1 MARPAPVPREPPEAQ
16 PDHLSRALA
25 LIAAENVAWI
35 WTIDPQT
42 GRLDVNGDLSGL
54 FGKHIDNL
62 DDLLAVF
69 HPDEVERA
77 AAFLSRALTEGVAG
91 EITVRALTVA
101 GAVIHFH
108 VTFRTEPHPQGGFYV
123 HGISHNVTG
132 WVQAQQ
138 ALKAE
143 NELAA
148 RAEHLAGV
156 GYWRH
161 DLSSDAYFWSAE
173 MYQLHGIDPADGP
186 PSTEALA
193 RRLCHPD
200 DWERLREY
208 VTLDVAGAHSQIEF
222 RIVRPSG
229 ELRHVMLRTSLERG
243 GAGQVAARFGTMADV
258 TEIKQA
264 EAAARQSDQ
273 RYRFMADNA
282 PDMIARIRLPG
293 GIDYVSPG
301 SLRVFGYT
309 PEEHM
314 RLTPQEMI
322 HPEDAAR
329 VIQTMDQLIAD
340 RRPRLPEPLVYRARH
355 KDGHWIWIESNPTLV
370 FDDDGVP
377 IETIDIVRD
386 VTQARLAEAALG
398 EALRRAEAAAAA
410 KSAFLANMSHELRTP
425 LTSIIGFS
433 RLIGEHP
440 DLPADA
446 RGYARRVSEASE
458 ALFAVINDVLDYSTL
473 EAGRMALE
481 AQPLS
486 VRRLVEEAT
495 GLIALEAATN
505 ALQINV
511 DLDAATPALIV
522 GDVARLRQVLVNL
535 LSNAVK
541 FTERG
546 SVTVSTRWRANRKG
560 GRLRISV
567 TDTGAG
573 VSPEHKVRLFERFSQ
588 AEVSINRSR
597 GGTGLG
603 LAICK
608 SLVELMSG
616 RIGVQSR
623 LGQGSNFWFE
633 VPARVAA
640 VSSPAPSP
648 AASPEPDCGPL
659 RLLMVDDTAM
669 NRELVK
675 LMLGPAGFLIEEASG
690 GAEGVRAAMAKPF
703 DLILMDVRMPGIDGL
718 EATRRIRA
726 SGGANCRTPI
736 LALTADVHP
745 DTSLAC
751 HAAGM
756 NDVLT
761 KPIVPRQLLSKV
773 AEWANAGAD
782 QQAASGLGAGR
793 RRVV

>member
-1 MARPAPVPREPPEAQ
+1 MARPAPVPREPPAAQ
-16 PDHLSRALA
+16 PDNLSRALA
-25 LIAAENVAWI
+25 LIAAEHVAWI
-35 WTIDPQT
+35 WTIDPHT

-54 FGKHIDNL
+54 FGKHIDNV
-62 DDLLAVF
+62 DDLMAVF
-69 HPDEVERA
+69 HPDDVERA
-77 AAFLSRALTEGVAG
+77 AALLSRALTEGVGG
-91 EITVRALTVA
+91 EMTIRALTAA
-101 GAVIHFH
+101 GPAIHFH
-108 VTFRTEPHPQGGFYV
+108 VTFRTEPHPLGGFHV

-132 WVQAQQ
+132 WVEARQ
-138 ALKAE
+138 ALRAE

-161 DLSSDAYFWSAE
+161 DLSSDVHYWSAE
-173 MYQLHGIDPADGP
+173 MYLLHGVDPADGP
-186 PSTEALA
+186 PATEVLTT
-193 RRLCHPD
+193 RLCHPD
-200 DWERLREY
+200 DWERLRQFATVE
-208 VTLDVAGAHSQIEF
+208 GAHASQVEF

-229 ELRHVMLRTSLERG
+229 EVRHVMLRTSLERDE
-243 GAGQVAARFGTMADV
+243 AGRVVARFGTMADV
-258 TEIKQA
+258 TEIKKA

-355 KDGHWIWIESNPTLV
+355 KDGRWIWIESNPTLV

-398 EALRRAEAAAAA
+398 EALQRAEAAAAA

-433 RLIGEHP
+433 RLIGERA
-440 DLPADA
+440 DLPAET
-446 RGYARRVSEASE
+446 RGYALRVSEASE
-458 ALFAVINDVLDYSTL
+458 ALSAVINDVLDYSKL

-495 GLIALEAATN
+495 GLIALEAA
-505 ALQINV
+505 AHGLGVNV
-511 DLDAATPALIV
+511 ELDAATPALIV

-541 FTERG
+541 FTREG
-546 SVTVSTRWRANRKG
+546 SVTVSTRWRSTRRG
-560 GRLRISV
+560 GRLRFSV
-567 TDTGAG
+567 TDTGVG
-573 VSPEHKVRLFERFSQ
+573 IGPDHKSRLFERFSQ
-588 AEVSINRSR
+588 AEVSINRAK

-608 SLVELMSG
+608 SLVELMGG
-616 RIGVQSR
+616 RIGVRSR
-623 LGQGSNFWFE
+623 LGQGASFWFE
-633 VPARVAA
+633 VPASIAA
-640 VSSPAPSP
+640 SSSPAPST
-648 AASPEPDCGPL
+648 AAGPEPDYGPL

-675 LMLGPAGFLIEEASG
+675 LMLGPAGLLIEEACG
-690 GAEGVRAAMAKPF
+690 GEEGVGAAMARPF

-726 SGGANCRTPI
+726 SGGVNCRTPI

-745 DTSLAC
+745 DTSQAC
-751 HAAGM
+751 QAAGM
-756 NDVLT
+756 NEVLT
-761 KPIVPRQLLSKV
+761 KPIVPAQLLSKI
-773 AEWANAGAD
+773 AEWANADAD
-782 QQAASGLGAGR
+782 QQAAPERSAGR